1 MTERF
6 EIINRIAVAAAR
18 QIGVRYPDL
27 IFGRSRDRPVARAR
41 SLAIAIAHA
50 GIRDLTSKQ
59 IAEQFN
65 RDHSTVSYHAALWR
79 LKRNAADWNATVA
92 ALRHDWLDAPGPR

>member
-6 EIINRIAVAAAR
+6 EIIGRIAVAAAR
-18 QIGVRYPDL
+18 QIGVGDVEA

-50 GIRDLTSKQ
+50 GVRDLTSKQ
-59 IAEQFN
+59 IADQFG